1 MKANRLRLEKK
12 FDVIERAGGIKLP
25 HMKSGSGISFTYWER
40 LNVIFSL
47 PAFLFGFVYYIYHGL
62 WKKSLILVAFCLASI
77 ELLDIIFIRYPSI
90 YELWYGFSYLITPMV
105 FALRANGDLYTEYR
119 LNKNVNNSLWSDAM
133 HRLTRNKAA
142 MLGACILILLITLA
156 ALAPWIAP
164 YSYSYQDLN
173 LGASPP
179 SADHLLGT
187 DVLGRD
193 LLSRILYG
201 ARISLLVGFVAT
213 GVALVIGVSWGIIA
227 GYAGGKVDSIMMRIV
242 DVLYGLPFIIFI
254 ILLMVIFGRNLWLLF
269 GAIGAV
275 EWLTMARI
283 VRGQVIG
290 LKNQE
295 FVMAAK
301 AMGVSNLSMFR
312 RHLLPNIL
320 GPIAVYATLTIPQV
334 MLLEGFLSFLGLGI
348 QPPMSSWGTLI
359 KDGVES
365 MEEYSWL
372 LIYPGLTF
380 TITLFALNFF
390 GDGLR
395 DALDPKTT
403 DN

>member
-1 MKANRLRLEKK
+1 MSR
-12 FDVIERAGGIKLP
+12 
-25 HMKSGSGISFTYWER
+25 SST
-40 LNVIFSL
+40 
-47 PAFLFGFVYYIYHGL
+47 
-62 WKKSLILVAFCLASI
+62 
-77 ELLDIIFIRYPSI
+77 
-90 YELWYGFSYLITPMV
+90 
-105 FALRANGDLYTEYR
+105 
-119 LNKNVNNSLWSDAM
+119 LWSDAIY
-133 HRLTRNKAA
+133 RLTRNKAA
-142 MLGACILILLITLA
+142 MFGAFILLILILSA

-164 YSYSYQDLN
+164 YSYSFQNLE

-179 SADHLLGT
+179 STDHILGT

-227 GYAGGKVDSIMMRIV
+227 GYAGGRIDSVMMRIV

-283 VRGQVIG
+283 VRGQVMG

-295 FVMAAK
+295 FIMAAR
-301 AMGVSNLSMFR
+301 AMGVSNFTMFR
-312 RHLLPNIL
+312 KHLLPNIL

-372 LIYPGLTF
+372 LIYPGITF

-390 GDGLR
+390 GDVLR

>member
-1 MKANRLRLEKK
+1 MNNSSLWQDAIRRLVQNRAAM
-12 FDVIERAGGIKLP
+12 IGGI
-25 HMKSGSGISFTYWER
+25 T
-40 LNVIFSL
+40 
-47 PAFLFGFVYYIYHGL
+47 
-62 WKKSLILVAFCLASI
+62 
-77 ELLDIIFIRYPSI
+77 
-90 YELWYGFSYLITPMV
+90 
-105 FALRANGDLYTEYR
+105 
-119 LNKNVNNSLWSDAM
+119 
-133 HRLTRNKAA
+133 
-142 MLGACILILLITLA
+142 ILILIILA
-156 ALAPWIAP
+156 VLAPWIAP
-164 YSYSYQDLN
+164 YSYSYQN
-173 LGASPP
+173 LDIGASPP
-179 SADHLLGT
+179 SGEHLLGT

-193 LLSRILYG
+193 LLSRLLYG

-227 GYAGGKVDSIMMRIV
+227 GYFGGRVDSVMMRIV

-254 ILLMVIFGRNLWLLF
+254 ILLMVIFGRNIWLLF
-269 GAIGAV
+269 AAIGAV

-283 VRGQVIG
+283 VRAQVIG

-295 FVMAAK
+295 FVQAAQV
-301 AMGVSNLSMFR
+301 MGVSNFSMFR
-312 RHLLPNIL
+312 RHILPNIL

-334 MLLEGFLSFLGLGI
+334 MLLEAFLSFLGLGI

-359 KDGVES
+359 RYGVES
-365 MEEYSWL
+365 MEEHYWL

-395 DALDPKTT
+395 DALDPKTS

>member
-1 MKANRLRLEKK
+1 MN
-12 FDVIERAGGIKLP
+12 
-25 HMKSGSGISFTYWER
+25 
-40 LNVIFSL
+40 
-47 PAFLFGFVYYIYHGL
+47 
-62 WKKSLILVAFCLASI
+62 
-77 ELLDIIFIRYPSI
+77 
-90 YELWYGFSYLITPMV
+90 
-105 FALRANGDLYTEYR
+105 
-119 LNKNVNNSLWSDAM
+119 NNSLWSDAFY
-133 HRLTRNKAA
+133 RLRRNRAA
-142 MLGACILILLITLA
+142 IFGGIILLMLMILA
-156 ALAPWIAP
+156 VLAPLIAP

-179 SADHLLGT
+179 SAEHWLGT
-187 DVLGRD
+187 DILGRD

-213 GVALVIGVSWGIIA
+213 GVALIIGVSWGIVA
-227 GYAGGKVDSIMMRIV
+227 GYLGGRVDSIMMRIV

-301 AMGVSNLSMFR
+301 AMGVSNFSMFR

-372 LIYPGLTF
+372 LIYPGITF

-395 DALDPKTT
+395 DALDPKTS

>member
-1 MKANRLRLEKK
+1 M
-12 FDVIERAGGIKLP
+12 
-25 HMKSGSGISFTYWER
+25 S
-40 LNVIFSL
+40 
-47 PAFLFGFVYYIYHGL
+47 
-62 WKKSLILVAFCLASI
+62 
-77 ELLDIIFIRYPSI
+77 
-90 YELWYGFSYLITPMV
+90 
-105 FALRANGDLYTEYR
+105 
-119 LNKNVNNSLWSDAM
+119 NNSSLWSDAVS
-133 HRLTRNKAA
+133 RLVKNKAA
-142 MLGACILILLITLA
+142 MVGAIILFVLILCAIF
-156 ALAPWIAP
+156 APYIAP
-164 YSYSYQDLN
+164 YSYSFQNLD
-173 LGASPP
+173 LGATPP
-179 SADHLLGT
+179 SSEHLLGT
-187 DVLGRD
+187 DILGRD

-201 ARISLLVGFVAT
+201 ARISLMVGFVAT
-213 GVALVIGVSWGIIA
+213 GVALVIGVSWGIVA
-227 GYAGGKVDSIMMRIV
+227 GYFGGRIDSIMMRIV

-283 VRGQVIG
+283 VRGQVMS

-295 FVMAAK
+295 FVLAAK
-301 AMGVSNLSMFR
+301 AMGVSNLTMFR

-334 MLLEGFLSFLGLGI
+334 MLLESFLSFLGLGI

-365 MEEYSWL
+365 MEEFSWL
-372 LIYPGLTF
+372 LIYPGITF

-395 DALDPKTT
+395 DALDPKTS

>member
-1 MKANRLRLEKK
+1 M
-12 FDVIERAGGIKLP
+12 
-25 HMKSGSGISFTYWER
+25 MQ
-40 LNVIFSL
+40 
-47 PAFLFGFVYYIYHGL
+47 
-62 WKKSLILVAFCLASI
+62 
-77 ELLDIIFIRYPSI
+77 
-90 YELWYGFSYLITPMV
+90 
-105 FALRANGDLYTEYR
+105 
-119 LNKNVNNSLWSDAM
+119 NNSSLWNDAYR
-133 HRLTRNKAA
+133 RLVQNKAA
-142 MLGACILILLITLA
+142 MIGGMILVFFILCAIF
-156 ALAPWIAP
+156 APLIAP
-164 YSYSYQDLN
+164 YSYSYQDLD
-173 LGASPP
+173 LGASKP
-179 SADHLLGT
+179 SWDHLLGT
-187 DVLGRD
+187 DVMGRD

-201 ARISLLVGFVAT
+201 ARISLMVGFVAT

-227 GYAGGKVDSIMMRIV
+227 GYFGGRVDSIMMRIV

-254 ILLMVIFGRNLWLLF
+254 FLLMVIFGRNLWLLF

-295 FVMAAK
+295 FVLAAQ
-301 AMGVSNLSMFR
+301 AMGVSNMAMFKK
-312 RHLLPNIL
+312 HLFPNIL

-334 MLLEGFLSFLGLGI
+334 MLLESFLSFLGLGI

-395 DALDPKTT
+395 DALDPKTSA
-403 DN
+403 D

>member
-1 MKANRLRLEKK
+1 MS
-12 FDVIERAGGIKLP
+12 
-25 HMKSGSGISFTYWER
+25 KSST
-40 LNVIFSL
+40 
-47 PAFLFGFVYYIYHGL
+47 
-62 WKKSLILVAFCLASI
+62 
-77 ELLDIIFIRYPSI
+77 
-90 YELWYGFSYLITPMV
+90 
-105 FALRANGDLYTEYR
+105 
-119 LNKNVNNSLWSDAM
+119 LWSDAIY
-133 HRLTRNKAA
+133 RLTRNKAA
-142 MLGACILILLITLA
+142 MFGAFILFVLILCA

-164 YSYSYQDLN
+164 YSYSFQNLE

-179 SADHLLGT
+179 SAAHILGT

-213 GVALVIGVSWGIIA
+213 GVALVIGVSWGIVA

-275 EWLTMARI
+275 DWLTMARI

-301 AMGVSNLSMFR
+301 AMGVSNISMFR
-312 RHLLPNIL
+312 KHLLPNIL

>member
-1 MKANRLRLEKK
+1 M
-12 FDVIERAGGIKLP
+12 
-25 HMKSGSGISFTYWER
+25 SQSS
-40 LNVIFSL
+40 
-47 PAFLFGFVYYIYHGL
+47 
-62 WKKSLILVAFCLASI
+62 
-77 ELLDIIFIRYPSI
+77 
-90 YELWYGFSYLITPMV
+90 
-105 FALRANGDLYTEYR
+105 
-119 LNKNVNNSLWSDAM
+119 SLWSDAIR
-133 HRLTRNKAA
+133 RLFKNKAA
-142 MLGACILILLITLA
+142 VAGAVVLLVLIVLA
-156 ALAPWIAP
+156 AFAPWIAP
-164 YSYSYQDLN
+164 YPYAYQNLD

-179 SADHLLGT
+179 SSAHLLGT

-201 ARISLLVGFVAT
+201 ARISLLVGFIAT
-213 GVALVIGVSWGIIA
+213 TVALLIGVSWGIIA
-227 GYAGGKVDSIMMRIV
+227 GYAGGKVDSTMMRIV
-242 DVLYGLPFIIFI
+242 DILYGLPFIIFI

-269 GAIGAV
+269 LAIGAV

-283 VRGQVIG
+283 VRAQVLS

-295 FVMAAK
+295 FVLAAQ
-301 AMGVSNLSMFR
+301 AMGVSNFAMFK

-320 GPIAVYATLTIPQV
+320 GPVAVYATLTIPQV
-334 MLLEGFLSFLGLGI
+334 MLLESFLSFLGLGI

-395 DALDPKTT
+395 DALDPKTSE
-403 DN
+403 

>member
-1 MKANRLRLEKK
+1 MT
-12 FDVIERAGGIKLP
+12 
-25 HMKSGSGISFTYWER
+25 KSST
-40 LNVIFSL
+40 
-47 PAFLFGFVYYIYHGL
+47 
-62 WKKSLILVAFCLASI
+62 
-77 ELLDIIFIRYPSI
+77 
-90 YELWYGFSYLITPMV
+90 
-105 FALRANGDLYTEYR
+105 
-119 LNKNVNNSLWSDAM
+119 LWSDAIY
-133 HRLTRNKAA
+133 RLTRNKAA
-142 MLGACILILLITLA
+142 MLGAFILLILIISA

-164 YSYSYQDLN
+164 YSYSFQNLE

-179 SADHLLGT
+179 SADHILGT

-227 GYAGGKVDSIMMRIV
+227 GYAGGRIDSVMMRIV
-242 DVLYGLPFIIFI
+242 DILYGLPFIIFI

-283 VRGQVIG
+283 VRGQVMG

-301 AMGVSNLSMFR
+301 AMGVSNFSMFR
-312 RHLLPNIL
+312 KHLLPNIL

-372 LIYPGLTF
+372 LIYPGITF